1 MASFM
6 SDAELHAFLDARA
19 SGGPDRQVGLS
30 LTVPVVSGGVLVVTE
45 PDGASY
51 ARVSLPAADWAAASA
66 RQVTT
71 AGPVVFADPLEDW
84 GVVVGYFLTDG
95 SGQPA
100 IGFKVGGEEAY
111 NVVAGSTD
119 VNVRPRISE

>member
-30 LTVPVVSGGVLVVTE
+30 LTIPVVSGGALVVTE

-51 ARVSLPAADWAAASA
+51 SRVSLPAADWPLASA
-66 RQVTT
+66 RSVE

-84 GVVVGYFLTDG
+84 GIVQGYFLTDG
-95 SGQPA
+95 AGVPA
-100 IGFKVGGEEAY
+100 IGFRVGGEEAY